1 MELDKRILPGKY
13 ILTCF
18 DTEEAKQFIGKKCYF
33 TNDITSFAYLDN
45 LNKGKLTSVGDDEI
59 NPYKHV
65 GERGS
70 YATNF
75 ILPFEWVQST
85 EEQQEFITDSKR
97 VAMHI
102 QDYLQ
107 HNAYPPS
114 GIIARHSGKTG
125 EKQQFLQNVFEILL
139 DYYKG

>member
-1 MELDKRILPGKY
+1 MIQFDSKILAGKKPM
-13 ILTCF
+13 TVF
-18 DTEEAKQFIGKKCYF
+18 DTEEAEQFIGKKCYF
-33 TNDITSFAYLDN
+33 ANDITSFAYLDS

-65 GERGS
+65 GERSS

-97 VAMHI
+97 VALHI

-114 GIIARHSGKTG
+114 GIIARHSG
-125 EKQQFLQNVFEILL
+125 EKQKFLQNVFEILL
-139 DYYKG
+139 DYYKR